1 MSAFSRLAA
10 FLRSV
15 PSSGARYLDNR
26 LAAIEDSIAGLASDG
41 TFTMSSAAAYKVVYV
56 SAADTVA
63 LADADASGKKMPMGI
78 TASAPTGSTAVVR
91 FIGIL
96 TGAGSFTAGALQYV
110 STTAGDLTETAP
122 SAPNATPIAIAI
134 NTTDLLVLGPL
145 GAVFDTLRSVAA
157 NLGSYLVGYQDVN
170 SKTAAANVGAALDE
184 IYVDRLST
192 QRGVPI
198 KLGEWREVS
207 ATGDVGN
214 VAAIGGVLA
223 SDTAPILRAEA
234 TTNSWEISW
243 ATGNVDPI
251 GVQLMLP
258 PDLDDTASAFLD
270 LIVYSGTTDAAT
282 MGVAT
287 SWNGG
292 SEVTDSADDSGT
304 KSATRHTITATIA
317 AADIPAS
324 STHVTIRLTPPTHA
338 TNAIQLVGAILRYT
352 PKLITS

>member
-1 MSAFSRLAA
+1 MSRLSLWASA
-10 FLRSV
+10 LRSL
-15 PSSGARYLDNR
+15 PSKAASLLG
-26 LAAIEDSIAGLASDG
+26 AAITSLEDSVSGLSADGVFDMTSPVAG
-41 TFTMSSAAAYKVVYV
+41 KVVYV
-56 SAADTVA
+56 DAADHAA
-63 LADADASGKKMPMGI
+63 LADADNTSLNMQVGVVV
-78 TASAPTGSTAVVR
+78 SAPTAGTALVR
-91 FIGIL
+91 FCGIVAA
-96 TGAGSFTAGALQYV
+96 AGSFTAGAVQYL
-110 STTAGDLTETAP
+110 SATAGALTETAP
-122 SAPNATPIAIAI
+122 AAPYAIPVGIAI
-134 NTTDLLVLGPL
+134 NTTDLLVLPSGPIL
-145 GAVFDTLRSVAA
+145 KLLRGLTATTGANV
-157 NLGSYLVGYQDVN
+157 VGYDDSG
-170 SKTAAANVGAALDE
+170 SKTSAASVGDALDE
-184 IYVDRLST
+184 IYLDRLST
-192 QRGVPI
+192 QRGIPI
-198 KLGEWREVS
+198 HLGNWREVS

-243 ATGNVDPI
+243 TTGNVDPI
-251 GVQLMLP
+251 GVQFMLP